1 MSDAAAAA
9 PGASSD
15 SAGYRKPERWADP
28 AHKLFPHQVGFTAPP
43 HDFDAAPTDFLRI
56 APDSVGAHGRMLHVP
71 VYGHELRQRADNFHL
86 LEEVVHCMANN
97 GADAVGQ
104 VGTNWV
110 HCNGT
115 TPDDIRAFCARVSET
130 YETPFHMAGY
140 CLVEGLRELGV
151 EKIALNSVYYW
162 PDWRD
167 GIARFLKQAGFDL
180 LYVGNFVDLGLYD
193 SQETVNEQVWIFPGE
208 IAQESMRRVAELAP
222 DAEAIVVNGMPN
234 FRGDDGLPRR
244 VVSLVGDLEGQ
255 LGTPIV
261 ASDLALYWRIFKT
274 LGVAPVGDH
283 GRLLSTLA

>member
-1 MSDAAAAA
+1 MTS
-9 PGASSD
+9 
-15 SAGYRKPERWADP
+15 YQKPARWADP
-28 AHKLFPHQVGFTAPP
+28 ANKIFAHQVGFTAPP

-56 APDSVGAHGRMLHVP
+56 APEGVGVHGRMLHVP
-71 VYGHELRQRADNFHL
+71 DYAHELGQRADNFHL

-115 TPDDIRAFCARVSET
+115 TPEEIVAFCARLTET

-140 CLVEGLRELGV
+140 CLVEGLRALGV

-180 LYVGNFVDLGLYD
+180 LYAGNFVDLGLYET
-193 SQETVNEQVWIFPGE
+193 QEEVNARTWIFPE
-208 IAQESMRRVAELAP
+208 EAAARSMARVAELAP
-222 DAEAIVVNGMPN
+222 GAEAVVVNGMPN
-234 FRGDDGLPRR
+234 FRQADGLTRR
-244 VVSLVGDLEGQ
+244 MVSLEPGLEAAIGK
-255 LGTPIV
+255 PIV
-261 ASDLALYWRIFKT
+261 SSDSALYWRLFKT
-274 LGVAPVGDH
+274 LGLAPTGSN
-283 GRLLSTLA
+283 GRLLSMLS